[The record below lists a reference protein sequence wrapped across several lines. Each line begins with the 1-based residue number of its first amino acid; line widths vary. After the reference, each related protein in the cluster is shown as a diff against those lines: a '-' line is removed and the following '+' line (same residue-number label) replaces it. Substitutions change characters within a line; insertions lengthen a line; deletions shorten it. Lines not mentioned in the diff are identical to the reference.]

1 MKFKTRLKPSQA
13 LIDLTP
19 LVDVIFLMLIF
30 FIVTSD
36 ILPLKSLRIEN
47 PKLEKDSAPLTTQLL
62 LVMDAQHVI
71 YLGSKKAIVDL
82 STLKQSLQQE
92 LTYLKQQNGQQE
104 PTVVLSIDRRVNYGL
119 FLRLFAI
126 AQECCSSL
134 RLVYQPLEP
143 HEVIEDPF

>member
-1 MKFKTRLKPSQA
+1 MKFKTRLKPSLA

-36 ILPLKSLRIEN
+36 ILPLKSLFIEN
-47 PKLEKDSAPLTTQLL
+47 PKLEHDSAPLTTQLL

-82 STLKQSLQQE
+82 TSLKQSLQQE
-92 LTYLKQQNGQQE
+92 VEKLKQQNKGEE
-104 PTVVLSIDRRVNYGL
+104 PTVVLSIDRRVDYGL
-119 FLRLFAI
+119 FLKLFSI
-126 AQECCSSL
+126 AQECCSRL
-134 RLVYQPLEP
+134 RLVYQPSETSD
-143 HEVIEDPF
+143 EFAE